1 MKFQIL
7 VDSAS
12 DLRSDYLAKEKEI
25 GFKVI
30 PLTILANEK
39 EFVDNDDINIDD
51 MLENMHQCKT
61 NSSACPAP
69 QSFLEEFDK
78 ADYTFVVTIT
88 AKLSGC
94 YNAAVVAKNSYEK
107 QENVHVIDSK
117 ATSGT
122 EILIVDKL
130 VNLIKD
136 GKSFNEI
143 VEAIEQYRDK
153 RSLFFSLQK
162 FDNLVNTGR
171 MSKIAGLVAK
181 TLVIRPI
188 CIALEGEIKVERK
201 VIGIKNAFKKMVQM
215 IKEKAGADAP
225 NQKLIIT
232 HCKAIEEAE
241 QIKNDIEKECNF
253 KEIEIM
259 PMQGLCSYYALEKG
273 LIICH

>member
-1 MKFQIL
+1 MKYQIL

-12 DLRSDYLAKEKEI
+12 DLKNDYLNNEKDI

-30 PLTILANEK
+30 PLTILANGK
-39 EFVDNDDINIDD
+39 EFVDDDNINIDE

-69 QSFLEEFDK
+69 QSFMDEFDN
-78 ADYTFVVTIT
+78 AEYTFIVTIT

-94 YNAAVVAKNSYEK
+94 YNAAVVAKNSYK
-107 QENVHVIDSK
+107 NPENVHVIDSK

-136 GKSFNEI
+136 GKSFLEI
-143 VEAIEQYRDK
+143 IEAIEAFRDK
-153 RSLFFSLQK
+153 KSLFFSLQK

-201 VIGIKNAFKKMVQM
+201 VIGIKNAFKKLVQM
-215 IKEKAGADAP
+215 IKEKAGSDAP

-232 HCKAIEEAE
+232 HCKAVDEAE
-241 QIKNDIEKECNF
+241 QIKNDISKECEF
-253 KEIEIM
+253 KEIQIR
-259 PMQGLCSYYALEKG
+259 PMKGLCSYYALEKG

>member
-1 MKFQIL
+1 MKYQIL

-12 DLRSDYLAKEKEI
+12 DLRNDYLIKEKEI

-30 PLTILANEK
+30 PLTILANGK
-39 EFVDNDDINIDD
+39 EFVDDDNINIDE

-69 QSFLEEFDK
+69 QSFMDEFDN
-78 ADYTFVVTIT
+78 AEYTFIVTIT
-88 AKLSGC
+88 SKLSGC
-94 YNAAVVAKNSYEK
+94 YNAAVVAKNSYK
-107 QENVHVIDSK
+107 NPENVHVVDSK

-130 VNLIKD
+130 VNLIKE
-136 GKSFNEI
+136 GKEFSKIIEDIESF
-143 VEAIEQYRDK
+143 RDK
-153 RSLFFSLQK
+153 KSLFFSLQK

-188 CIALEGEIKVERK
+188 CIALDGEIKMERK

-215 IKEKAGADAP
+215 IKEKAGTEAP

-241 QIKNDIEKECNF
+241 QIKADIEKECEF
-253 KEIEIM
+253 KEIQIR
-259 PMQGLCSYYALEKG
+259 PMKGLCSYYALEKG

>member
-1 MKFQIL
+1 MKYQIL

-12 DLRSDYLAKEKEI
+12 DLRNDYLIKEKEI

-30 PLTILANEK
+30 PLTILANGK
-39 EFVDNDDINIDD
+39 EFVDDDNINIDE

-69 QSFLEEFDK
+69 QSFMDEFDN
-78 ADYTFVVTIT
+78 AEYTFIVTIT
-88 AKLSGC
+88 SKLSGC
-94 YNAAVVAKNSYEK
+94 YNAAVVAKNSYK
-107 QENVHVIDSK
+107 NPENVHVVDSK

-130 VNLIKD
+130 VNLIKE
-136 GKSFNEI
+136 GKEFSEIIEDIESF
-143 VEAIEQYRDK
+143 RDK
-153 RSLFFSLQK
+153 KSLFFSLQK

-188 CIALEGEIKVERK
+188 CIALDGEIKMERK

-215 IKEKAGADAP
+215 IKEKAGAEAP

-241 QIKNDIEKECNF
+241 QIKADIEKECEF
-253 KEIEIM
+253 KEIQIR
-259 PMQGLCSYYALEKG
+259 PMKGLCSYYALEKG